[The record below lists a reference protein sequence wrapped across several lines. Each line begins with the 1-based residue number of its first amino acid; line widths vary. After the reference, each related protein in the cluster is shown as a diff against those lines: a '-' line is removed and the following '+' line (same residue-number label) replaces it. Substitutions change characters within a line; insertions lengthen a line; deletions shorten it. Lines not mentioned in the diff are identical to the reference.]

1 MAGQDIPIPFF
12 IKTIVTKSE
21 LSFSSST
28 LNFNNVYLNQNSI
41 LPITI
46 KNGSFLPQ
54 KIGFVK
60 VKKEIDIQPNDGFA
74 ILLPNES
81 LEFSVNF
88 CPSSITDYCFDL
100 VLYTNN
106 NDKFVIKVIGNGV
119 RSPLLFDKYN
129 LSLRTT
135 SPGEKV
141 IESITITNTHKHTI
155 CYEFVIPDLRYSWL
169 KISPYIFE
177 LKSLQK
183 CRVEIEFFPPEN
195 ILNESAKEWF
205 IKLKCDMI
213 NEGKEK
219 ENEKNDNNTKKN
231 DSNDIVKIDI
241 KNKNTDNINRSN
253 NNDSNKNTI
262 NNNDDKNDVDN
273 FNQSN
278 NNDNESNDNLLLE
291 NIREPKTTF
300 GVFTDFVEDS
310 GLISVKNSFGQIQW
324 LQNTELNLSNSIKS
338 EMNDRLIVDN
348 DSEKQN
354 INNNELKNKK
364 FNKIDNDNIVEIS
377 DTDLINNFKIENNS
391 HNTITEN
398 IKNENK
404 NDNNN
409 NNIAINKR
417 TKNKIDKA
425 KNSKKKK
432 EGIKEEITSNN
443 ISDVE
448 NENDSDLFGNQSV
461 IYSSWSIPVFM
472 KIIKNSENK
481 KYENKTQILTK
492 NLNTNKNMGKTNNNL
507 DDEFIYSGDNIDKFR
522 PLFFYLETVV
532 SDPQI
537 SCDTKTVNFG
547 QIAIGKKC
555 LKSIK
560 ITNNT
565 NNILQLVTYGT
576 NAVGPFS
583 ILTPIKDLKPH
594 EFRKIVIEFLPTE
607 TGSFTEI
614 LEYQNREEIGGHRI
628 RISLRAYGVTPY
640 ITLTGLLPWGT
651 SSKNGSGFLD
661 FGNVLV
667 NDTVLQNFTVLN
679 QSLFDVDITLVRT
692 SNGENSE
699 KTISGLPLF
708 SYRPE
713 SFLLLPGKIFAVS
726 FYLFQSVF
734 IVYVMFL
741 LFLFSFYIL
750 SFLLSIFAYQFM
762 NNSCSVNF

>member
-28 LNFNNVYLNQNSI
+28 LNFNNVYFNQNSI

-88 CPSSITDYCFDL
+88 CPSSITDYYFDL

-119 RSPLLFDKYN
+119 QSPLLFDKYN

-155 CYEFVIPDLRYSWL
+155 CYEFIIPDLRYSWL

-195 ILNESAKEWF
+195 ILNENAKEWF
-205 IKLKCDMI
+205 KKLKCDML
-213 NEGKEK
+213 NEEKEK
-219 ENEKNDNNTKKN
+219 DSSNNNNNN
-231 DSNDIVKIDI
+231 DSKNYDGNSIEVDI
-241 KNKNTDNINRSN
+241 KNKNNSN
-253 NNDSNKNTI
+253 NNKNNKN
-262 NNNDDKNDVDN
+262 
-273 FNQSN
+273 Q
-278 NNDNESNDNLLLE
+278 NNDNNNNNGNSNHNNNHNDNETSENLFLE
-291 NIREPKTTF
+291 TACEPKTTF

-310 GLISVKNSFGQIQW
+310 GLIYVKNSFGQIQW
-324 LQNTELNLSNSIKS
+324 LQNTEANLVNSIKS
-338 EMNDRLIVDN
+338 IMNEHPIVVDN
-348 DSEKQN
+348 SSVKQN
-354 INNNELKNKK
+354 IKNDELKTKLTD
-364 FNKIDNDNIVEIS
+364 IDNDNVVEICG
-377 DTDLINNFKIENNS
+377 TDLTTDFKIENNS
-391 HNTITEN
+391 DSAITEN

-409 NNIAINKR
+409 DMTANRK
-417 TKNKIDKA
+417 TKKEIDSSKNLKNSNKINEKI
-425 KNSKKKK
+425 KK
-432 EGIKEEITSNN
+432 EITSNN
-443 ISDVE
+443 ISDIQ
-448 NENDSDLFGNQSV
+448 NENDSDFFENQSG
-461 IYSSWSIPVFM
+461 IYSSWSLPVFM

-481 KYENKTQILTK
+481 KYENKTQIFTK
-492 NLNTNKNMGKTNNNL
+492 NLNTSKSMEKTKNNL
-507 DDEFIYSGDNIDKFR
+507 DDEFIFSDDNSDSFH
-522 PLFFYLETVV
+522 PLFFSIETVV

-583 ILTPIKDLKPH
+583 ILTPIKDLHPH
-594 EFRKIVIEFLPTE
+594 EFKKIVIEFLPTE

-628 RISLRAYGVTPY
+628 RISLRAHGVTPY
-640 ITLTGLLPWGT
+640 VTLTGLSPWGT

-679 QSLFDVDITLVRT
+679 QSLFEVDVTLSRV

-699 KTISGLPLF
+699 KKISGLTVF
-708 SYRPE
+708 SFRPE
-713 SFLLLPGKIFAVS
+713 SFLLLPGKI
-726 FYLFQSVF
+726 
-734 IVYVMFL
+734 IT
-741 LFLFSFYIL
+741 
-750 SFLLSIFAYQFM
+750 
-762 NNSCSVNF
+762 VNFY